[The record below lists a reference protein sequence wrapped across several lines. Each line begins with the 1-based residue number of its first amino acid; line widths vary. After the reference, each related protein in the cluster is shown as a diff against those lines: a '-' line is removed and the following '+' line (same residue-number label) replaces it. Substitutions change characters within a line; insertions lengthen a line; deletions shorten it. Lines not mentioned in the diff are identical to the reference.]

1 MASNEAFIQ
10 VVNRRRRCTMRR
22 MISLLFVVAAIG
34 STTAGAFVVTNVND
48 SGTGSLRQAIMDANV
63 ASPECEKQTITFAI
77 PGNGTHTIQPLS
89 ELPPFNIPIVLDG
102 YSQAGSKANTT
113 NDGTNAV
120 ITIELNGSLAGSSS
134 GIVIGYAA
142 PLSGLCGGNDSQIDG
157 VVINRFALAGVDM
170 SEAPCPALY
179 TCDPVGA
186 QIYGSFIG
194 TDTTGTVARPNGMGV
209 HLGLNSKS
217 GIVGEARVGLGGNT
231 TPIPLTRNII
241 SGNTGNGVIL
251 ESTAADEPSIA
262 HTIRNNLIGVDAT
275 GTHALPN
282 GGYGV
287 FADVGSSSE
296 AIQDNIIAAHVSDGV
311 HIVGGSSIS
320 VTYNAIGVGI
330 GGVALG
336 NAGDGIHV
344 QGGAKGVTTGFGYP
358 SLSGAGLASIAHNGG
373 AGLYAEDD
381 VNVDV
386 TYGSFGSNGGLGVDL
401 APRGVN
407 PNDSLDADTGPN
419 ELLNAPV
426 LLSANFD
433 ASAGPPTTITGTI
446 DTTVNTQNEIDFY
459 VSESCDP
466 SGYGEGEGY
475 LGFVNATTDASGHA
489 QFSQSFYVQP
499 GLAVTALTRRFSTTD
514 PGLIVSEF
522 SNCRVVG
529 DEIFANGFGP

>member
-1 MASNEAFIQ
+1 
-10 VVNRRRRCTMRR
+10 MRR
-22 MISLLFVVAAIG
+22 MISILFAMAAIG
-34 STTAGAFVVTNVND
+34 SMHAGAFVVTTVND
-48 SGTGSLRQAIMDANV
+48 SGTGSLRQAILDANV

-77 PGNGTHTIQPLS
+77 PGSGTHTIQPLS
-89 ELPPFNIPIVLDG
+89 QLPALNIQIVLDG
-102 YSQAGSKANTT
+102 YSQTGSKANTS

-120 ITIELNGSLAGSSS
+120 ITIELDGSMAGSSN
-134 GIVIGYAA
+134 GIVIGYAG
-142 PLSGLCGGNDSQIDG
+142 PPTGFCSGNDSQIDG
-157 VVINRFALAGVDM
+157 VVINRFALAGVEM
-170 SEAPCPALY
+170 SEAPCPSLY
-179 TCDPVGA
+179 SCDPVGA

-194 TDTTGTVARPNGMGV
+194 TDTTGTAARPNGTGV

-241 SGNTGNGVIL
+241 SGNAGNGVIL
-251 ESTAADEPSIA
+251 ESTDSNAPSLA

-275 GTHALPN
+275 GAHALSN

-287 FADVGSSSE
+287 IADVGSSSE
-296 AIQDNIIAAHVSDGV
+296 AIQNNIIAGHAADGV
-311 HIVGGSSIS
+311 HIVGGSAISI
-320 VTYNAIGVGI
+320 TYNAIGVGI

-344 QGGAKGVTTGFGYP
+344 EGGAKGVTTGFGYP
-358 SLSGAGLASIAHNGG
+358 SLSGAGIASIAHNGG
-373 AGLYAEDD
+373 AGLYAQDD

-386 TYGSFGSNGGLGVDL
+386 TYGSFGSNAGLGIDL

-407 PNDSLDADTGPN
+407 PNDALDADAGSN

-426 LLSANFD
+426 LQSAVYD
-433 ASAGPPTTITGTI
+433 ASTFPPTTVNGTI
-446 DTTVNTQNEIDFY
+446 DTTAGVQNEIDFY
-459 VSESCDP
+459 VSESCDL

-475 LGFVNATTDASGHA
+475 LGFANATTDASGHA

-499 GLAVTALTRRFSTTD
+499 GLVVTALTRRSSTTD

-522 SNCRVVG
+522 SNCMVVG

>member
-1 MASNEAFIQ
+1 
-10 VVNRRRRCTMRR
+10 MR
-22 MISLLFVVAAIG
+22 ILIAVAAIG
-34 STTAGAFVVTNVND
+34 STNAGAFVVSNVND
-48 SGTGSLRQAIMDANV
+48 SGAGSLRQAILDANV
-63 ASPECEKQTITFAI
+63 ASPECGKQTITFAI
-77 PGNGTHTIQPLS
+77 PGSGTHTIQPLS
-89 ELPPFNIPIVLDG
+89 QLPPFDIQIVLDG
-102 YSQAGSKANTT
+102 YSQTGSQANTS

-120 ITIELNGSLAGSSS
+120 ITIELDGSKAGSSN

-142 PLSGLCGGNDSQIDG
+142 PLSGLCGGNASQIDG
-157 VVINRFALAGVDM
+157 VVINRFALAGVEM
-170 SEAPCPALY
+170 SELSCPAMY

-194 TDTTGTVARPNGMGV
+194 TDTTGTLARPNGAGV

-217 GIVGEARVGLGGNT
+217 AIIGEARVGLGGNS

-241 SGNTGNGVIL
+241 SGNVGSGVLL
-251 ESTAADEPSIA
+251 ESTASDEPSLA

-282 GGYGV
+282 GGFGV
-287 FADVGSSSE
+287 MADVGSSSE
-296 AIQDNIIAAHVSDGV
+296 AIQNNIIAGHSTDGV
-311 HIVGGSSIS
+311 RIVGGSTIS

-344 QGGAKGVTTGFGYP
+344 ESGAKGVTTGFGYP
-358 SLSGAGLASIAHNGG
+358 SLSGAGIASIAHNGG
-373 AGLYAEDD
+373 AGLYAQDD

-386 TYGSFGSNGGLGVDL
+386 TYGSFGSNAGLGIDL

-407 PNDSLDADTGPN
+407 PNDLLDADDGPN

-426 LLSANFD
+426 LQSAVYD
-433 ASAGPPTTITGTI
+433 ASTFPPMTVTGTI
-446 DTTVNTQNEIDFY
+446 DTTAGVQNEIDFY

-466 SGYGEGEGY
+466 SGYGEGEGF
-475 LGFVNATTDASGHA
+475 LGFMNATTDASGHA

-499 GLAVTALTRRFSTTD
+499 GFAVTALTRRFSSTD
-514 PGLIVSEF
+514 PGLVVSEF
-522 SNCRVVG
+522 SNCTLVG